1 MSQISDNYASKR
13 NPFIRTI
20 KPENGHN
27 ANFVATDSNQ

>member
-13 NPFIRTI
+13 NPSIKTM

-27 ANFVATDSNQ
+27 ANFVATDRNQ